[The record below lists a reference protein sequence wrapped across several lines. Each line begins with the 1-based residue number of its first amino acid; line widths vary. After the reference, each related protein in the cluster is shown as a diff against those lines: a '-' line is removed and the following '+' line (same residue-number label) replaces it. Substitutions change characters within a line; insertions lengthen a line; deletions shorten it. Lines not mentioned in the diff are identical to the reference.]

1 MNFYNDTKFTGELW
15 LRDANNNVQ
24 EVGTVLS
31 AVFLKYKDLYP
42 DFYYDLNFNII
53 TKFDVFYDSFYIQT
67 PNGYI
72 FEKVIFQNSEMIPY
86 SLFDH
91 RSPLGSNNIDYW
103 FDEINKKVYFCG
115 FSEVEP
121 VTAKSINFSL
131 FFKEF
136 DINTNKI
143 KEFYTKSI
151 HLALDNSTNLLSS
164 YGVKDDPK
172 ITYNADTNIFNVS
185 FLVKNDI
192 KQNALIS
199 INLNQNNILEVNSF
213 IPFGE
218 LNTVKSYV
226 TEYIPTPTPTPTIT
240 VTRTPTR
247 TPTVTP
253 TLTRTPTLTIVST
266 VTPTRTPTRTIT
278 PTPTLTRTINLT
290 PTVTRTITPSVTPTI
305 TPTRTPT
312 HTPTVT
318 PSITPTYIQLIL
330 PSFTPTISRTPTH
343 TPTPTITVTPVT
355 PTPTPTITVTPVTPT
370 PTPTISITPSITP
383 TITASITP
391 TITQTSSQT
400 PTPTITPTITVQP
413 QMRSL
418 FISFD

>member
-1 MNFYNDTKFTGELW
+1 MNLYNDTNFTGELW
-15 LRDANNNVQ
+15 LRDINNNVQ

-72 FEKVIFQNSEMIPY
+72 FEKIVFQNSEMLPY

-115 FSEVEP
+115 FSEVES
-121 VTAKSINFSL
+121 VTSKSINFSL

-136 DINTNKI
+136 NINTNKI

-151 HLALDNSTNLLSS
+151 HLSLDNTTNLLSS

-172 ITYNADTNIFNVS
+172 LTYNADTNIFNVS

-192 KQNALIS
+192 NQNALIS
-199 INLNQNNILEVNSF
+199 INLNQNNILELNSF

-218 LNTVKSYV
+218 LNAIRSYI
-226 TEYIPTPTPTPTIT
+226 TEYIPTPTPTPT
-240 VTRTPTR
+240 
-247 TPTVTP
+247 P
-253 TLTRTPTLTIVST
+253 TLTKTPTK
-266 VTPTRTPTRTIT
+266 TPT
-278 PTPTLTRTINLT
+278 PTPTLTKT
-290 PTVTRTITPSVTPTI
+290 PTPTATPTI

-312 HTPTVT
+312 HTITPTVT
-318 PSITPTYIQLIL
+318 RTPISSLTPTN
-330 PSFTPTISRTPTH
+330 TR
-343 TPTPTITVTPVT
+343 T
-355 PTPTPTITVTPVTPT
+355 PTPTPTRQSQMF
-370 PTPTISITPSITP
+370 SIF
-383 TITASITP
+383 
-391 TITQTSSQT
+391 
-400 PTPTITPTITVQP
+400 V
-413 QMRSL
+413 
-418 FISFD
+418 SFD

>member
-1 MNFYNDTKFTGELW
+1 MNFYNDTNFTGELW

-72 FEKVIFQNSEMIPY
+72 FEKFIFQNSEMIPY

-121 VTAKSINFSL
+121 VTGKSINFSL

-172 ITYNADTNIFNVS
+172 LTYNADTNIFNVS

-226 TEYIPTPTPTPTIT
+226 TEYIPTPTPTPTPT
-240 VTRTPTR
+240 NTRTPTC

-253 TLTRTPTLTIVST
+253 TLTRTPVATISPTPTLTKT
-266 VTPTRTPTRTIT
+266 LT
-278 PTPTLTRTINLT
+278 PTPTLTKSLNI
-290 PTVTRTITPSVTPTI
+290 TPTI
-305 TPTRTPT
+305 TKTITSSVTPTRTPT
-312 HTPTVT
+312 HTVT
-318 PSITPTYIQLIL
+318 PTLT
-330 PSFTPTISRTPTH
+330 RTPINT
-343 TPTPTITVTPVT
+343 TTPTIT
-355 PTPTPTITVTPVTPT
+355 
-370 PTPTISITPSITP
+370 ITP
-383 TITASITP
+383 TITLSN
-391 TITQTSSQT
+391 TI
-400 PTPTITPTITVQP
+400 TPTITPTIMPIVTPQP

>member
-1 MNFYNDTKFTGELW
+1 MNFYNDTNFTGELW
-15 LRDANNNVQ
+15 LRDVNNNVQ
-24 EVGTVLS
+24 EAGTVLS

-72 FEKVIFQNSEMIPY
+72 FEKVSFQNYKMLPY

-121 VTAKSINFSL
+121 VTGKSINFSL

-136 DINTNKI
+136 DINANKI

-151 HLALDNSTNLLSS
+151 HLSLDNTSNLLSS
-164 YGVKDDPK
+164 YGIKDDPK
-172 ITYNADTNIFNVS
+172 LTYNADTNIFNVS

-192 KQNALIS
+192 RQNALIS

-226 TEYIPTPTPTPTIT
+226 TEYIPTPTPTPTPT
-240 VTRTPTR
+240 VTKTPTR

-253 TLTRTPTLTIVST
+253 TLTPTLTNTST
-266 VTPTRTPTRTIT
+266 PDATPTRTPTH
-278 PTPTLTRTINLT
+278 TPTLTKTINLT
-290 PTVTRTITPSVTPTI
+290 PTVTRTITPSI

-312 HTPTVT
+312 PTLTRTPT
-318 PSITPTYIQLIL
+318 ITPTATFVFPPLIL
-330 PSFTPTISRTPTH
+330 TSTPTH
-343 TPTPTITVTPVT
+343 TPTHTQTPTISITPVT
-355 PTPTPTITVTPVTPT
+355 PTPTPAISTTPT
-370 PTPTISITPSITP
+370 NTPTNTPTITITQSITP
-383 TITASITP
+383 TITVTP
-391 TITQTSSQT
+391 TLTRTIT
-400 PTPTITPTITVQP
+400 PTPTITPTVTPQP
-413 QMRSL
+413 QMLSL

>member
-1 MNFYNDTKFTGELW
+1 MNFYNDTNFTGELW

-72 FEKVIFQNSEMIPY
+72 FEKVIFQDSKMIPY

-121 VTAKSINFSL
+121 VTAKSISFSL

-136 DINTNKI
+136 DINTNRI

-172 ITYNADTNIFNVS
+172 LTYNADTNIFNVS

-253 TLTRTPTLTIVST
+253 TLTRTPTRTIVPT
-266 VTPTRTPTRTIT
+266 ATPTKTPTKTPT
-278 PTPTLTRTINLT
+278 PTPTLTRTVNLT
-290 PTVTRTITPSVTPTI
+290 PSVTKTTTPSVTPTRTLTRTPTI
-305 TPTRTPT
+305 TPTITLTITSTFEIPVLPISSTPTNTPTRTPT
-312 HTPTVT
+312 I
-318 PSITPTYIQLIL
+318 SI
-330 PSFTPTISRTPTH
+330 
-343 TPTPTITVTPVT
+343 TPVT
-355 PTPTPTITVTPVTPT
+355 PTPTPTIT
-370 PTPTISITPSITP
+370 ITSSITP
-383 TITASITP
+383 TITITSSITP
-391 TITQTSSQT
+391 TNTVT
-400 PTPTITPTITVQP
+400 PTLTPTITPTITPTPTVTPQP